1 MKKKLSV
8 FSIWALFACFT
19 LSATGC
25 TNDRV
30 SRLAPEYA
38 GNHKITV
45 SQNLD
50 ALLPSV
56 NYDFLTHDDTGLVVL
71 FDRTAA
77 RYRIF
82 DITTQQFTPD
92 GSSPSTSPIRVLDN
106 GLLYSVEY
114 AEDGTNSYT
123 LYYREGSTVMG
134 EGSIADGVFKDG
146 DSTSRIYVNLHGE
159 IVEET
164 RPFQEIFNN
173 YKAETCARVGSY
185 YLYFGGSWLSGSI
198 PNVIVYNSEGEQVR
212 TFSPTLKLGLSSNT
226 TTSLSNGIFWTLGN
240 NLYVQVTTRLPD
252 SENSYT
258 IYENGIKYN
267 QVTYS
272 YNVKKDTLTKLE
284 NFNYKVVEVCQ
295 ENEENVILSV
305 CSIKHKTVIGQPF
318 IQSFDMKGKVEV
330 NIQKLVP
337 GAISYSYDKASDYS
351 YFDDYAGY
359 THIYS
364 GDKHLRTL
372 DSDWR
377 TVGKSI
383 VTVDYDD
390 NTYTNTLTIYSL
402 EQDTRSETVSNVT
415 SYGITYNNNI
425 FYQTSNNVFGMF
437 DTLAWKNNT
446 TSLAVSE
453 TITSANQHYV
463 VTYNSETDVSRIIF
477 MDSTASDVFF
487 KNSFE
492 AFPYT
497 VGETT
502 YEFIK
507 NFDGDAYNYSLIT
520 IENPYI
526 K

>member
-1 MKKKLSV
+1 
-8 FSIWALFACFT
+8 
-19 LSATGC
+19 
-25 TNDRV
+25 
-30 SRLAPEYA
+30 
-38 GNHKITV
+38 
-45 SQNLD
+45 
-50 ALLPSV
+50 
-56 NYDFLTHDDTGLVVL
+56 
-71 FDRTAA
+71 
-77 RYRIF
+77 
-82 DITTQQFTPD
+82 
-92 GSSPSTSPIRVLDN
+92 
-106 GLLYSVEY
+106 
-114 AEDGTNSYT
+114 
-123 LYYREGSTVMG
+123 
-134 EGSIADGVFKDG
+134 
-146 DSTSRIYVNLHGE
+146 
-159 IVEET
+159 
-164 RPFQEIFNN
+164 
-173 YKAETCARVGSY
+173 
-185 YLYFGGSWLSGSI
+185 
-198 PNVIVYNSEGEQVR
+198 VYNSEGEQIR

-383 VTVDYDD
+383 VTIDYDD

-402 EQDTRSETVSNVT
+402 EQDTRSETISNIT

-425 FYQTSNNVFGMF
+425 FYQTSNNVFGLF

-446 TSLAVSE
+446 ASLAASE
-453 TITSANQHYV
+453 TVTSANQHYV
-463 VTYNSETDVSRIIF
+463 VTYNSETGVSRIIF
-477 MDSTASDVFF
+477 MDSTVNDEFF

-492 AFPYT
+492 TFP
-497 VGETT
+497 
-502 YEFIK
+502 
-507 NFDGDAYNYSLIT
+507 
-520 IENPYI
+520 
-526 K
+526 